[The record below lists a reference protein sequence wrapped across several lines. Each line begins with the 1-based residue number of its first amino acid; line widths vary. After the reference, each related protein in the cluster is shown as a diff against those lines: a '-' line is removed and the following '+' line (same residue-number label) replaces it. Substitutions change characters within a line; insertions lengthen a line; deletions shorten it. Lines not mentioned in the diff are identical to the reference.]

1 MAKLLGRVGAAWR
14 RAREALLEHAY
25 LVTLG
30 AVVTIIAATAMYTS
44 RLRACEEAGVQAAAQ
59 AEELRETASPTPEVT
74 PLPTIAPL
82 VAHTSAVMLGGSTV
96 WPVSGKVV
104 RGHDTQTSVLWEALS
119 CWKVHTGL
127 DVSGEAGED
136 VLAVMDGVVSAVT
149 MDALWGWS
157 VLVEQTDGS
166 LATYVGLSCAEVTQG
181 QSVTRGCVLGLL
193 GEIPCEAELG
203 PHLHYA
209 LTVDGAT
216 QDPSPLLERASR
228 P

>member
-14 RAREALLEHAY
+14 RAREALMEHAY
-25 LVTLG
+25 LVMLG
-30 AVVTIIAATAMYTS
+30 AVVAIIAATAMYTS
-44 RLRACEEAGVQAAAQ
+44 RLRAREEAGVQAAAQ
-59 AEELRETASPTPEVT
+59 AEELRETATPSPELT

-82 VAHTSAVMLGGSTV
+82 VAHTSAVMLGGGTV
-96 WPVSGKVV
+96 WPVSGAIV
-104 RGHDTQTSVLWEALS
+104 RGHDPQTPVLWEALS
-119 CWKVHTGL
+119 CWQAHAGV

-157 VLVEQTDGS
+157 VQVEQTDGS
-166 LATYVGLSCAEVTQG
+166 LATYAGLACAEVTQG
-181 QSVTRGCVLGLL
+181 QSVSRGRVLGML

-203 PHLHYA
+203 AHLHYA
-209 LTVDGAT
+209 LTLNGAP

-228 P
+228 L